1 MLDIL
6 KYIRGYLRI
15 RVSGF
20 SPERFMNLCSNKDI
34 LLWDI
39 EKKSDGYVMC
49 ISLQSFYR
57 LKPIVKKTGT
67 RVVILERCGLPF
79 FVPVLRKR
87 RVFLMGLLL
96 AAAFWY
102 ASTWFVWDIEIN
114 GNYRITTDQ
123 LESFLKQQNVR
134 EGMRREALDIGSLEK
149 EIRRQFSLVTWT
161 SAKLD
166 GTKLIIS
173 IKENDAP
180 ILESGEETEETTGTD
195 LVAEYDGTIVSMVV
209 RKGVPL
215 VRIGDTVEKGTVL
228 VDGKVPVYNEDTT
241 LREYLFTD
249 ADADI
254 VLEHTTNYQETLP
267 FGYVDREY
275 TGREKRQLFLRVG
288 ENFEGKISIEKPF
301 LLYDTVMRQGR
312 PVLFQKLDIP
322 VFGGSYTY
330 REYYNVEH
338 EYTLEEA
345 ETLLKEKLIVFIQS
359 LDEKGVQIIEKNVR
373 IDTSDSGWTLYGE
386 FLVQEAAGQRA
397 ATDRGEEIVEE

>member
-1 MLDIL
+1 
-6 KYIRGYLRI
+6 
-15 RVSGF
+15 
-20 SPERFMNLCSNKDI
+20 
-34 LLWDI
+34 
-39 EKKSDGYVMC
+39 
-49 ISLQSFYR
+49 
-57 LKPIVKKTGT
+57 
-67 RVVILERCGLPF
+67 
-79 FVPVLRKR
+79 
-87 RVFLMGLLL
+87 
-96 AAAFWY
+96 
-102 ASTWFVWDIEIN
+102 
-114 GNYRITTDQ
+114 
-123 LESFLKQQNVR
+123 
-134 EGMRREALDIGSLEK
+134 
-149 EIRRQFSLVTWT
+149 
-161 SAKLD
+161 
-166 GTKLIIS
+166 
-173 IKENDAP
+173 
-180 ILESGEETEETTGTD
+180 
-195 LVAEYDGTIVSMVV
+195 
-209 RKGVPL
+209 
-215 VRIGDTVEKGTVL
+215 VL
-228 VDGKVPVYNEDTT
+228 VDGKVPVYNEDAT

-267 FGYVDREY
+267 FDYVDREY

-312 PVLFQKLDIP
+312 TVLFEKLDIP
-322 VFGGSYTY
+322 VFSGSYTY